1 MSYQVE
7 LSRQAETDIRKIYTY
22 IREHGPAD
30 PKAWKK
36 GLASKLAHLEQ
47 FPEACSLALENDFT
61 PQEIR
66 QTFYGPF
73 RILFTIRE
81 PFVFVATVRHAAR
94 LELKPDEL
102 DKLL

>member
-7 LSRQAETDIRKIYTY
+7 LSRQAETDIRKIYAY

-30 PKAWKK
+30 PRTWKK
-36 GLASKLAHLEQ
+36 GLESKLTQLEQ
-47 FPEACSLALENDFT
+47 FPEACSLAPENDFT
-61 PQEIR
+61 SQEIR

-81 PFVFVATVRHAAR
+81 QFVFVATVRHAAR
-94 LELKPDEL
+94 LELNRDEL
-102 DKLL
+102 DELL